1 MARPR
6 LQNSQQPAAKKK
18 WASRVRASAREWP
31 LIRSLSRCW
40 RPVFFHSPALVNS
53 RLAPTVVYGGLA
65 SDRLYTQSDPIGLAG
80 GINTYTYALGNP
92 ISLTDPYGLW
102 VAQAGACALGA
113 VGGFLA
119 GDAYNKLQGDR
130 ASKTSGKA
138 CDGDKAGD
146 TNRPLVDQAGKF
158 ADGFGSLGKIG
169 AQGAFG
175 VALIGAGGAASK
187 LASTGCAAL
196 GALGG
201 IYLGTGDLT
210 RAIEGVKSISIII
223 KP

>member
-1 MARPR
+1 V
-6 LQNSQQPAAKKK
+6 
-18 WASRVRASAREWP
+18 WRALNDAFDRQAV
-31 LIRSLSRCW
+31 
-40 RPVFFHSPALVNS
+40 PVD
-53 RLAPTVVYGGLA
+53 TVGGLNIGLPGQYRDEA
-65 SDRLYTQSDPIGLAG
+65 TGLWFNWHRVYDGETGRYTQSDPIGLAG
-80 GINTYTYALGNP
+80 GINTYAYTLGNP

-130 ASKTSGKA
+130 SSKSSGKP

-158 ADGFGSLGKIG
+158 ADGASALGKLG

-175 VALIGAGGAASK
+175 LALIGAGGKVSG
-187 LASTGCAAL
+187 LASAGCGAL

-210 RAIEGVKSISIII
+210 RAIEGVKGISIII

>member
-1 MARPR
+1 M
-6 LQNSQQPAAKKK
+6 
-18 WASRVRASAREWP
+18 RE
-31 LIRSLSRCW
+31 LL
-40 RPVFFHSPALVNS
+40 
-53 RLAPTVVYGGLA
+53 LAFG
-65 SDRLYTQSDPIGLAG
+65 RIYTQSGPIGLAG
-80 GINTYTYALGNP
+80 GINTYSYALGNP

-119 GDAYNKLQGDR
+119 GDVYNKLRGDR
-130 ASKTSGKA
+130 ASQSSSSSGGKA
-138 CDGDKAGD
+138 CEGDKAGD
-146 TNRPLVDQAGKF
+146 TNRPLVDQAGKI
-158 ADGFGSLGKIG
+158 ADGTSALGKLG

-175 VALIGAGGAASK
+175 IALIGAGGAASK

-210 RAIEGVKSISIII
+210 RAIEGVKGISIII